1 MRTLMTLLILFCV
14 LGASAQISDSLQY
27 VLGKF
32 EPSSHPDFVKVPV
45 SSADKEG
52 MYLRKDALD
61 SFRSMAE
68 SAAADGI
75 QLRVISATRNFNHQK
90 RIWESKWNGDRLV
103 NGKNLKQS
111 IPDPALR
118 AKEILRYSSMPGTS
132 RHHWGTDID
141 INSLSSSYFKS
152 GKGRKEYEWLAMNA
166 HKFGFCQVYST
177 KNTDRPNGYEE
188 EEWHWSYLPAAKRFQ
203 AYHSKHVTEDK
214 LVGFEGAGSL
224 SMKEISGYVS
234 GISPTCK

>member
-1 MRTLMTLLILFCV
+1 MRIPITILLFISSL
-14 LGASAQISDSLQY
+14 ASTAQITDSLQY

-32 EPSSHPDFVKVPV
+32 EPTSHPDFAKVPI
-45 SSADKEG
+45 SLADKEG
-52 MYLRKDALD
+52 MFLRKDALD

-68 SAAADGI
+68 SAASDGI
-75 QLRVISATRNFNHQK
+75 QLKVISATRSFNHQK

-152 GKGRKEYEWLAMNA
+152 GKGRKEYEWLVMNA
-166 HKFGFCQVYST
+166 SKFGFCQVYST

-188 EEWHWSYLPAAKRFQ
+188 EEWHWSYLSAAKRFQ
-203 AYHSKHVTEDK
+203 AYHSKHVAEVE
-214 LVGFEGAGSL
+214 LVGFAGAGSL
-224 SMKEISGYVS
+224 SLKEIAGYVS

>member
-1 MRTLMTLLILFCV
+1 MRIPITILLFISS
-14 LGASAQISDSLQY
+14 LGSTAQITDSLQY

-32 EPSSHPDFVKVPV
+32 EPTSHPDFAKVPI
-45 SSADKEG
+45 SLADKEG
-52 MYLRKDALD
+52 MFLRKDALD
-61 SFRSMAE
+61 SFRSMAQ

-75 QLRVISATRNFNHQK
+75 QLRIISATRNFNHQK

-103 NGKNLKQS
+103 NGKNLKQTM
-111 IPDPALR
+111 PDPAFR

-152 GKGRKEYEWLAMNA
+152 GKGRKEYEWLVKNA
-166 HKFGFCQVYST
+166 GKFGFCQVYST

-188 EEWHWSYLPAAKRFQ
+188 EEWHWSYLPSAKRFQ
-203 AYHSKHVTEDK
+203 AYHLMHVTDDE
-214 LVGFEGAGSL
+214 LVGFAGARSL
-224 SMKEISGYVS
+224 GIKEISGYVS